1 MSERVVITGANR
13 GIGLELARCYAAR
26 GDEVWGGCRRPAEA
40 HELRSL
46 TDHVIEIDMDSTPSI
61 EAFAA
66 AVCAGDAPVDVLVNN
81 AGVDGRSYGVPD
93 GERDVLQLGE
103 DVFLAEIRV
112 NALGPMLLTRA
123 LLGAVRR
130 AERPRIVNV
139 SSMVGSLEVAAT
151 TGRDIGYVTSKAAL
165 NMITV
170 KLGVHLRED
179 GVIAVAL
186 HPGVL
191 RTALASP
198 RGGELEE
205 VAPAAAEIVSFV
217 DGLTL
222 ADSGTFRRRDGS
234 VHPW

>member
-13 GIGLELARCYAAR
+13 GIGLELARCYSAR
-26 GDEVWGGCRRPAEA
+26 GDEVWGGCRRPDDAA
-40 HELRSL
+40 ELRAL
-46 TDHVIEIDMDSTPSI
+46 TDHVVELDMASTASI
-61 EAFAA
+61 EAFAV
-66 AVCAGDAPVDVLVNN
+66 AVGDAPLDVLVNN
-81 AGVDGRSYGVPD
+81 AGVDARAFGVQD
-93 GERDVLQLGE
+93 GERDVLQLDG
-103 DVFLAEIRV
+103 DVFLAEIRI

-123 LLGAVRR
+123 LLEPMRR
-130 AERPRIVNV
+130 AERARIVNI
-139 SSMVGSLEVAAT
+139 SSMVGSMEVAVT
-151 TGRDIGYVTSKAAL
+151 TGRDVGYVASKAAL

-170 KLGVHLRED
+170 KLGVHLRDD

-198 RGGELEE
+198 RAPDLED
-205 VAPAAAEIVSFV
+205 VAPAAAEIVAFV